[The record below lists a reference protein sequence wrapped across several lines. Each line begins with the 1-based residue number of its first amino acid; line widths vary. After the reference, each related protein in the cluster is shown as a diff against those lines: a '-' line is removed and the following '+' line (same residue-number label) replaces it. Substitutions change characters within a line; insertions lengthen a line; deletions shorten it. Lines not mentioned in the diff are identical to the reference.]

1 MLKDCLPKA
10 RSSASTPPGC
20 GTTSGVAL
28 WLVLVLGAVLLAGCG
43 QKGDL
48 YLPDENPEDAAR
60 R

>member
-1 MLKDCLPKA
+1 LNDCLPKA
-10 RSSASTPPGC
+10 RSSASASRRGARLRF
-20 GTTSGVAL
+20 AL
-28 WLVLVLGAVLLAGCG
+28 LFALVLGAGLLAACG

>member
-10 RSSASTPPGC
+10 RPSASTRNC
-20 GTTSGVAL
+20 GAAPRFALLLALLLGVG
-28 WLVLVLGAVLLAGCG
+28 VLAGCG